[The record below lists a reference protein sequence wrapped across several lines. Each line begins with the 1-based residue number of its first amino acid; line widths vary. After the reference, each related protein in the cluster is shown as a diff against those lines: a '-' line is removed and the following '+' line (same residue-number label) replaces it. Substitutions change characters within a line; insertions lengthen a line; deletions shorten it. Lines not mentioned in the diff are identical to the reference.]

1 MAASTGSEVSAHTKT
16 SEVHTEV
23 PIPQPPLDLQLCCIY
38 FLVGMSHRDIFQAS
52 AVLTWSLLLAGVA
65 CAPVA
70 SGDVRVMM
78 SGEEGAQRGYSN
90 HLFQDDWSIHF
101 TKYLVSVGGFTLTSA
116 SGETHASSR
125 QVLVDLQKGDVELAR
140 LTGLPAGRW
149 DVGFEVRPPEETTE
163 LPDGHVSAEEVSRM
177 RSRGY
182 SYWLEGQAVKVGVG
196 IYTFAFGFPVNA
208 RMVDCINGADGT
220 QGIIVPENSTAE
232 AEVTIH
238 AEHMFYDR
246 LGTHRG
252 VQLRFD
258 AFAATADAGRN
269 ITSEGLASQQILDL
283 RGMSGGELLDAE
295 GKPVLYEPG
304 PYDVRTLWEFV
315 TQSII
320 DQAHLN
326 GGGVCAV
333 ASL

>member
-1 MAASTGSEVSAHTKT
+1 MSNPETFRELRSGV
-16 SEVHTEV
+16 
-23 PIPQPPLDLQLCCIY
+23 L
-38 FLVGMSHRDIFQAS
+38 LV
-52 AVLTWSLLLAGVA
+52 SLLLAGAA
-65 CAPVA
+65 CSPVA

-78 SGEEGAQRGYSN
+78 SGEEGAQRGYPS
-90 HLFQDDWSIHF
+90 HLFQDDWSVRF

-116 SGETHASSR
+116 SGEPHASPR
-125 QVLVDLQKGDVELAR
+125 HVLVDLQKGDVELAR
-140 LTGLPAGRW
+140 LRELPAGRW
-149 DVGFEVRPPEETTE
+149 SVGFEVRPPDDGTG
-163 LPDGHVSAEEVSRM
+163 LPDGHVSAEDLARM
-177 RSRGY
+177 RSHGY
-182 SYWLEGQAVKVGVG
+182 SYWLEGEAVKVGVG
-196 IYTFAFGFPVNA
+196 VYTFAFGFPVRA
-208 RMVDCINGADGT
+208 RMVDCTNGADGT
-220 QGIIVPENSTAE
+220 LGIIIPENSTAE

-258 AFAATADAGRN
+258 AFAATAGAGKL

-283 RGMSGGELLDAE
+283 RGMNGGELQDTA

-304 PYDVRTLWEFV
+304 AHDVKTLWEFV
-315 TQSII
+315 TQSIV

-333 ASL
+333 APL